1 MLTLWHVSEGDV
13 GSYNTKGSQSKTRS
27 HMHGWGRRKN
37 ASLNSTM
44 NDRVIIMLQME
55 YVNDSSLSDTIRS
68 RQNSRGENTQH
79 HSVMTRSSVSVAPVT
94 AVGARK
100 KHNSNSHRVTSTLHR
115 DEHRALERTSTS
127 GLGVKIHTHP
137 RRLSLTTSSDF

>member
-1 MLTLWHVSEGDV
+1 MKRSHID
-13 GSYNTKGSQSKTRS
+13 TRS

-79 HSVMTRSSVSVAPVT
+79 HSVMTRRSVSVAPVT

-100 KHNSNSHRVTSTLHR
+100 KHNSSPHRVTSTLHR

-127 GLGVKIHTHP
+127 ELNPIFIPPPLNTATP
-137 RRLSLTTSSDF
+137 ILNTTVEFTLLPVIQP